1 MNWLL
6 LALLGAFCFGAYN
19 VFIKIASG
27 YIHEITGAV
36 ILQFVAAFAGL
47 GVLLYL
53 KFRGNE
59 VIEISQKGIY
69 YSILAGLCVGGAEI
83 LSFIVFGKGVP
94 ASTGIPIIIGGA
106 IVVGAV
112 IGVLFLKEKITVFNI
127 LGTIFVV
134 LGILLISK

>member
-59 VIEISQKGIY
+59 VIEISQKGVY

-112 IGVLFLKEKITVFNI
+112 IGVLFLKEKITIFNI

-134 LGILLISK
+134 LGILLISQ

>member
-59 VIEISQKGIY
+59 VIEISQKGVY

-112 IGVLFLKEKITVFNI
+112 IGVLFLKEKITIFNI

>member
-47 GVLLYL
+47 GILLYL
-53 KFRGNE
+53 KFKGNE
-59 VIEISQKGIY
+59 VIEISQKGVY

-83 LSFIVFGKGVP
+83 LSFLVFGKGVP

-127 LGTIFVV
+127 VGTILVV